1 MSGNGNL
8 GTGFA
13 QTGFSPESNISP
25 FNQYF
30 SNAVISILN
39 RLGIVYPSGTGGSGG
54 GTGSVT
60 SVGLADGSVTPIY
73 LVTNTPITTSGTL
86 TFALNTESRNLVFAG
101 PASGANAQPT
111 FRVLVN
117 ADLPGGTA
125 AGTGSVTAVS
135 AEDNSTFPIF
145 GWSNIP
151 ITTSGTMT
159 MTLITQPKNEFLAGP
174 VSGANAQPT
183 FRLIANGDIPHF
195 IDFAYDQVFYS
206 MAGGF

>member
-30 SNAVISILN
+30 SNAVLAILQ
-39 RLGIVYPSGTGGSGG
+39 RLGVYPPGSGGG

-60 SVGLADGSVTPIY
+60 AVTLTDASVTPIY
-73 LVTNTPITTSGTL
+73 LESGGGGPTAGTVAL
-86 TFALNTESRNLVFAG
+86 VQTLNTESKNLVFAG
-101 PASGANAQPT
+101 PASGANAQPS
-111 FRVLVN
+111 FRSLVT
-117 ADLPGGTA
+117 ADLPGGV
-125 AGTGSVTAVS
+125 GSVTGVS
-135 AEDNSTFPIF
+135 ADDNSTVPIF

-174 VSGANAQPT
+174 LSGANAQPT

>member
-30 SNAVISILN
+30 SNAVLAILQ
-39 RLGIVYPSGTGGSGG
+39 RLGVYPPGSGGG

-60 SVGLADGSVTPIY
+60 AVTLTDASVTPIY
-73 LVTNTPITTSGTL
+73 LESGGGGPTAGTVAL
-86 TFALNTESRNLVFAG
+86 VQTLNTESKNLVFAG
-101 PASGANAQPT
+101 PTSGIAAQPS
-111 FRVLVN
+111 FRSLVT
-117 ADLPGGTA
+117 ADLPGGV
-125 AGTGSVTAVS
+125 GSVTGVS

-183 FRLIANGDIPHF
+183 FRLLANGDVPHF

>member
-30 SNAVISILN
+30 SNAVLAILQ
-39 RLGIVYPSGTGGSGG
+39 RLGVYPPGSGGG

-60 SVGLADGSVTPIY
+60 AVTLADASVTPIY
-73 LVTNTPITTSGTL
+73 LESGGGGPTAGTVAL
-86 TFALNTESRNLVFAG
+86 VQTLNTESKNLVFAG
-101 PASGANAQPT
+101 PASGANAQPS
-111 FRVLVN
+111 FRSLVT
-117 ADLPGGTA
+117 ADLPGGV
-125 AGTGSVTAVS
+125 GSVTGVS
-135 AEDNSTFPIF
+135 ADDNSTVPIF

-174 VSGANAQPT
+174 LSGANAQPT

>member
-30 SNAVISILN
+30 SNAVLAILQ
-39 RLGIVYPSGTGGSGG
+39 RLGVYPPGSGGG

-60 SVGLADGSVTPIY
+60 AVTLTDASVTPIY
-73 LVTNTPITTSGTL
+73 LESGGGGPTAGTVAL
-86 TFALNTESRNLVFAG
+86 VQTLNTESKNLVFAG
-101 PASGANAQPT
+101 PASGANAQPS
-111 FRVLVN
+111 FRSLVT
-117 ADLPGGTA
+117 ADLPGGV
-125 AGTGSVTAVS
+125 GSVTGVS
-135 AEDNSTFPIF
+135 AEDNSTVPIF

-174 VSGANAQPT
+174 LSGANAQPT

>member
-30 SNAVISILN
+30 SNAVLAILQ
-39 RLGIVYPSGTGGSGG
+39 RLGVYPPGSGGG

-60 SVGLADGSVTPIY
+60 AVTLTDASVTPIY
-73 LVTNTPITTSGTL
+73 LESGGGGPTAGTVAL
-86 TFALNTESRNLVFAG
+86 VQTLNTESKNLVFAG
-101 PASGANAQPT
+101 PASGIAAQPS
-111 FRVLVN
+111 FRSLVT
-117 ADLPGGTA
+117 ADLPGGV
-125 AGTGSVTAVS
+125 GSVTGVS

-206 MAGGF
+206 MAGGI

>member
-30 SNAVISILN
+30 SNAVLAILQ
-39 RLGIVYPSGTGGSGG
+39 RLGVYPPGSGGG

-60 SVGLADGSVTPIY
+60 AVTLTDASVTPIY
-73 LVTNTPITTSGTL
+73 LESGGGGPTAGTVAL
-86 TFALNTESRNLVFAG
+86 VQTLNTESKNLVFAG
-101 PASGANAQPT
+101 PASGIAAQPS
-111 FRVLVN
+111 FRSLVT
-117 ADLPGGTA
+117 ADLPGGV
-125 AGTGSVTAVS
+125 GSVTGVS
-135 AEDNSTFPIF
+135 AEDNSTVPIF

-183 FRLIANGDIPHF
+183 FRLLANGDVPHF